1 MALAGKSLGA
11 DSTAERFEAAVKFE
25 MSFPVLFSSESFRTN
40 RARVGPVSRVRTHV
54 DVEIS
59 AQREFFAAIGLQT
72 GESPALRV
80 DADVTLQVA
89 ETQKRLVAPVATE
102 RATG

>member
-11 DSTAERFEAAVKFE
+11 DGTAERFDPAVKFE
-25 MSFPVLFSSESFRTN
+25 MSFAVLFSSEPFRTN
-40 RARVGPVSRVRTHV
+40 RTRIWPVSRMRPHMN
-54 DVEIS
+54 VEVS
-59 AQREFFAAIGLQT
+59 AQGEFFAATGLQT